1 MIETYLLEALVAFN
15 KYKTLSSAAEEIHIS
30 QPALSRSMQKL
41 EDILGVSL
49 FERGKNKISLNETG
63 KLAASLAERVLDQEE
78 EMVQMVRNFDSSL
91 HTISIGYSIP
101 GPMYEV
107 PSFINRLYPDMA
119 VSSDMQDEETILKG
133 LRNKKYNMIISTIDA
148 KDNDLISIPYDSERL
163 YISLVPAHPAVAYKD
178 QGLYFKDVNGETFL
192 MSAKVGVWEGVVRKK
207 MPDSKFLLQNDA
219 DSLSEVVN
227 SSSLASFVTDLTIR
241 LFRGEENPSRIFI
254 PFNDEDAVLNYYCII
269 LKENEKKLDKWIGF
283 IRNRMQ

>member
-41 EDILGVSL
+41 EVILGVSL
-49 FERGKNKISLNETG
+49 FDRSKNKIALNDTG
-63 KLAASLAERVLDQEE
+63 KLAASLAERILNQED
-78 EMVQMVRNFDSSL
+78 EMIQMVRNFDSSL

-107 PSFINRLYPDMA
+107 PSLINRLYPDMA

-133 LRNKKYNMIISTIDA
+133 LRNKKYNMIIST
-148 KDNDLISIPYDSERL
+148 KDMKEDDLICIPYGSEKL
-163 YISLVPAHPAVAYKD
+163 YISLVPAHPAVTYKD
-178 QGLYFKDVNGETFL
+178 HGLYFKDVNGETFL
-192 MSAKVGVWEGVVRKK
+192 MSAKVGVWEDIVREK
-207 MPDSKFLLQNDA
+207 MPDSRFLLQNDT

-227 SSSLASFVTDLTIR
+227 SSSLTSFASDLTIR
-241 LFRGEENPSRIFI
+241 LFRAEENPSRIFI
-254 PFNDEDAVLNYYCII
+254 PFNDEEAVLNYYCII
-269 LKENEKKLDKWIGF
+269 LKENEKKLSRWIAYLKDK
-283 IRNRMQ
+283 

>member
-49 FERGKNKISLNETG
+49 FDRSKNKITLNDTG
-63 KLAASLAERVLDQEE
+63 KLAASLAERILDQEN
-78 EMVQMVRNFDSSL
+78 EMVQLVRNFDSSL
-91 HTISIGYSIP
+91 HTISIGYSTP
-101 GPMYEV
+101 GPMMEV
-107 PSFINRLYPDMA
+107 PSLINRLYPDMA
-119 VSSDMQDEETILKG
+119 VSSDMQDEETILKS
-133 LRNKKYNMIISTIDA
+133 LRNKKYNMIIST
-148 KDNDLISIPYDSERL
+148 KDIKDIDLISIPYDSERL

-192 MSAKVGVWEGVVRKK
+192 MSAKVGVWEEIVRKK
-207 MPDSKFLLQNDA
+207 MPDSKFLLQNDL

-227 SSSLASFVTDLTIR
+227 SSSLASFASDLTIR
-241 LFRGEENPSRIFI
+241 LFRAEENPSRIFI
-254 PFNDEDAVLNYYCII
+254 PFNDKEAVMNYYCII
-269 LKENEKKLDKWIGF
+269 LKENEEKLDKWIDF
-283 IRNRMQ
+283 VKEK